1 MINRL
6 SPQTPYNTGGS
17 GDGSSLENAA
27 YWYSLELDDPNTYG
41 KGITLTADKPRF
53 YIKLHLDANINY
65 YLSIDSS
72 TSGTDTYL
80 RLYDTNGTL
89 LADNDDYYNY
99 DNDDYDY
106 NKSEI
111 SFMPQVT
118 GDYIISCA
126 AYGDALGTI
135 DFVRCNPAPNRVD
148 IPPEQTVYPT
158 SSGVN
163 ALGRT
168 KKFRSASSAGI
179 NKLVIPKDFLIFEAL
194 ENSVTGSNWN
204 GSVTDF
210 REYYG
215 VQCAYFGGNNYL
227 YDRSF
232 KPSVFTASCYA
243 CIDPAGLGAL
253 LTAGTW
259 TNSTELR
266 FGNSTVIYAARR
278 SPEWCGVDGVAFGIW
293 RHYTMAC
300 SKNVRKLYIDG
311 ELVNQAL
318 NDNRDIT
325 TGFAIC
331 TDFTSGGS
339 PDRDTNM
346 IAGVRNFY
354 LYDRILDD
362 KEIKALSK
370 ELPFI

>member
-27 YWYSLELDDPNTYG
+27 YWYSLELASPNTFS
-41 KGITLTADKPRF
+41 KGITLTGDKPRF
-53 YIKLHLDANINY
+53 YIRLCLEAETAYNIF
-65 YLSIDSS
+65 IDSNIS
-72 TSGTDTYL
+72 LTDTYL
-80 RLYDTNGTL
+80 RLYDANGTL
-89 LADNDDYYNY
+89 LDENDDAS
-99 DNDDYDY
+99 DEDYIT
-106 NKSEI
+106 SQI
-111 SFMPQVT
+111 VFTPQVT

-126 AYGDALGTI
+126 AYGDNTGEI
-135 DFVRCNPAPNRVD
+135 DTVYVGPTAPDRVD

-232 KPSVFTASCYA
+232 EPSVFTASCYA
-243 CIDPAGLGAL
+243 CIDPSGLGAL

-278 SPEWCGVDGVAFGIW
+278 SPEWVGIDGVSFGIW